1 MSTKE
6 STVARES
13 SVNPLNA
20 VRTASSI
27 REPEERAQ
35 IRAMVREAQEE
46 ADDILYNTLSEIGRE
61 DLYGRSIVLNA
72 AYDADEDM
80 TYFYLIERDS
90 GSTPSQRFEIDSNRA
105 ALEDAIWEMAR
116 RH

>member
-1 MSTKE
+1 MAAET
-6 STVARES
+6 TIARES

-20 VRTASSI
+20 VRTASSF
-27 REPEERAQ
+27 RDSEERAQ

-46 ADDILYNTLSEIGRE
+46 ADDVLYNTLSEIGRE
-61 DLYGRSIVLNA
+61 DLYGRSIELQA
-72 AYDADEDM
+72 GYDEDEDM
-80 TYFYLIERDS
+80 TYFYLHERGS